1 MPYIEEVC
9 VAGNTVEISKY
20 YSHRIHPKGEK
31 RQKVGEL
38 TSEAQKRINQRR
50 AGVKLRRLMNNNFRD
65 GDYLLRLDFH
75 NVHPKTSTE
84 MQKLTSNFLRRLK
97 RAFPDLKYIYVK
109 ELGKRGGAHL
119 HMMINKCPPDLLR
132 RAWDYGGIHIDPLY
146 SEGQYRKIAEYFI
159 KYAQKTEETEGE
171 LIGKRWYASR
181 NLVPPKVKKRIC
193 KSNRFKAKIR
203 ILKDYYLDS
212 DTQVYGINESGWE
225 YYSYTLIK
233 GGKHGRTDGY
243 HRKQSEPPPCG

>member
-50 AGVKLRRLMNNNFRD
+50 AGIKLRRLMNNNFRD

-75 NVHPKTSTE
+75 KEHPKTSTE

-109 ELGKRGGAHL
+109 ELGKRGGAHI
-119 HMMINKCPPDLLR
+119 HMMINKCPPDLIR
-132 RAWDYGGIHIDPLY
+132 KAWSYGGIHIDPLY

-171 LIGKRWYASR
+171 LVGKRWYASR

-212 DTQVYGINESGWE
+212 DTEVYGINESGWE
-225 YYSYTLIK
+225 YYSYTLIR
-233 GGKHGRTDGY
+233 GDTHGRTNGY
-243 HRKQSEPPPCG
+243 RRKKSEPPPGS